1 MKKIGKKLHRIF
13 SFAMGVIL
21 VVETIN
27 CAGLTVYASEDSAGA
42 AEAIVMDQEL
52 VEVVDAAEK
61 ADEAAYNAAQAAEV
75 AKEAAEALAD
85 KAGDAALEVAEDGS
99 YTEEVEGED
108 GTTTEEPV
116 LKEEIDTAITDAET
130 KVDVANT
137 EIAEIEKDTK
147 EDLQEIVEGAE
158 TATGDKLTA
167 AEEAAAAAEAAR
179 KKAEEAAQK
188 AENAGDQIAAEKAA
202 KEAVAAAEEA
212 QKAADT
218 AKTAYDE
225 AEQILKDALKAYEE
239 AVAAAELSVEDSEV
253 QKAAQEALDNA
264 QAALD
269 NAKAA
274 VEAAKTEY
282 DTAMADN
289 ATAQAA
295 AEEAAKQAGI
305 AEDAAD
311 QTIDNLEE
319 KKDVDVEAL
328 KAEKAVKEQELQD
341 AKDAQI
347 TINEEQ
353 DAIIADAQAKKDA
366 ADAEIANY
374 NEAKAK
380 IEEMEKGTGTFGW
393 GDSQIEAAQKV
404 ANKTTSDV
412 KSKTYIPFKGWQYT
426 YYTQSEIDAAKATV
440 AEYNAAKDVV
450 KNIDIVAQKN
460 ISTTAQ
466 SDIATAEAA
475 KAAAAQAVTDKTTEI
490 SDITT
495 SIATIEDYIYSDK
508 DTEVAYM
515 DKAQQEAY
523 QTLLSQAGVTFDAYV
538 EIKEDTDKYIEATK
552 DVSFKEWL
560 GGIFTGDTWKKWF
573 DELDL
578 EAKYHGW
585 KTTNG
590 TYIIIQNDKDN
601 TQALITIR
609 DDKAYI
615 ATIDEAEFATYSAT
629 FDAVAASQAA
639 NKAAEAAAAEKAAL
653 DKYNA
658 ALDALAKAQARLDAA
673 KLNKLNIEEAAKA
686 LSVAQ
691 QNVNDT
697 KAAWEKAQDEA
708 YKAKEAADKAQNSA
722 EEAPAKVRYY
732 ILNRGLVQP
741 SEDPVKS
748 YPAANYSKSYVTGE
762 LVNGVEDE
770 NGEFTSYSSVYKK
783 GVTGEAVYDYLKVQP
798 TTEQINAIL
807 GEGNELKDGE
817 SITWY
822 VIKTETDGYHVDGI
836 ISGQKFNIT
845 VRFGY
850 TDEESGEFVDLAE
863 SKIVTVGLG
872 ESYRVDSAAI
882 DEYVAETAYVEGVAT
897 KDDTLYVE
905 YTKEETRTVT
915 INYYRGSVAGTLLG
929 TQELQVAK
937 SKVEAYASTI
947 RTNWL
952 DLKKPGDCNP
962 GELMSYV
969 VTEDSAVAN
978 VVYTPIPVT
987 PVGPTP
993 EEDEPETPGTEP
1005 ETTVTTVEVPTTVA
1019 NATTTPAVP
1028 TTVQTQN
1035 EVTPVE
1041 PTVIEEEQTPLAP
1054 AINDD
1059 NQNGN
1064 GGSKEQEVV
1073 EIEEEEAPLA
1083 APGHCW
1089 IHWLILL
1096 LTVVYTVY
1104 ELVRCIARNKKIN
1117 ELQDDAEQAEA

>member
-27 CAGLTVYASEDSAGA
+27 CAGLTVHASEDSVGA

-52 VEVVDAAEK
+52 AEVVDAAEK
-61 ADEAAYNAAQAAEV
+61 ADEAAYNAAQAAET
-75 AKEAAEALAD
+75 AKQAAENLAE
-85 KAGDAALEVAEDGS
+85 KAGEAALEVAEDGS
-99 YTEEVEGED
+99 YTQEVEGED
-108 GTTTEEPV
+108 GTTTQEPV
-116 LKEEIDTAITDAET
+116 LKEEIDTAITNAET
-130 KVDVANT
+130 NVDTANT

-147 EDLQEIVEGAE
+147 EDLQEIVEGTE
-158 TATGDKLTA
+158 TATADKLTA
-167 AEEAAAAAEAAR
+167 AEEAADAAEAA
-179 KKAEEAAQK
+179 KAKAEAAKQK
-188 AENAGDQIAAEKAA
+188 AESADNQFAAEQAA
-202 KEAVAAAEEA
+202 KEAIEAALEAQAAAESA
-212 QKAADT
+212 NQ
-218 AKTAYDE
+218 
-225 AEQILKDALKAYEE
+225 AYEDAQDILDKALQAYE
-239 AVAAAELSVEDSEV
+239 DAVAAAELSVKNSEA
-253 QKAAQEALDNA
+253 QKAAQEALDSA

-269 NAKAA
+269 TAKAA

-282 DTAMADN
+282 DAAMADN

-295 AEEAAKQAGI
+295 ADEAAKQAGI
-305 AEDAAD
+305 AGEAAD

-328 KAEKAVKEQELQD
+328 KEEKAVKEQELEA
-341 AKDAQI
+341 AKAALE
-347 TINEEQ
+347 TTNAEQ
-353 DAIIADAQAKKDA
+353 DEIIAEAQTKKDA
-366 ADAEIANY
+366 ADAEIKRY
-374 NEAKAK
+374 DEAQKK
-380 IEEMEKGTGTFGW
+380 IKEMEKGTGAFGR

-404 ANKTTSDV
+404 ADKTTDDV
-412 KSKTYIPFKGWQYT
+412 KKTEWVRDGWKWKEVKI
-426 YYTQSEIDAAKATV
+426 YYTQSEIDAAKAV
-440 AEYNAAKDVV
+440 VDEYNMAKDTL
-450 KNIDIVAQKN
+450 KNINLAEQQN
-460 ISTTAQ
+460 ISATAK
-466 SDIATAEAA
+466 SDIATAEAT
-475 KAAAAQAVTDKTTEI
+475 KAAAAQAITDKTTEV

-495 SIATIEDYIYSDK
+495 SIAAIEDYIYSDK

-523 QTLLSQAGVTFDAYV
+523 QELLSQAGVTFDAYV

-552 DVSFKEWL
+552 DVNWKDWL
-560 GGIFTGDTWKKWF
+560 GGIFTGETWENWF
-573 DELDL
+573 NELDL

-639 NKAAEAAAAEKAAL
+639 NKAAEAAAAEKVAL

-658 ALDALAKAQARLDAA
+658 ALEALADAQARLDAA
-673 KLNKLNIEEAAKA
+673 RLNKLNIEEAAKA
-686 LSVAQ
+686 LSIAK
-691 QNVNDT
+691 QNVEKTEAALKRAQTAAEEAT
-697 KAAWEKAQDEA
+697 KAALDAIDEV
-708 YKAKEAADKAQNSA
+708 DKKPITV
-722 EEAPAKVRYY
+722 EYY

-741 SEDPVKS
+741 DESPVTS
-748 YPAANYSKSYVTGE
+748 YPKGNYSTASVTGE
-762 LVNGVEDE
+762 LVNGAE
-770 NGEFTSYSSVYKK
+770 NESGEFVSYAPIYKK
-783 GVTGEAVYDYLKVQP
+783 GVIGEAVYNYLKVQP
-798 TTEQINAIL
+798 TTEQINEIL
-807 GEGNELKDGE
+807 GAGNELKDGE
-817 SITWY
+817 SVTWY
-822 VIKTETDGYHVDGI
+822 VIKTEGDGYHVDGI

-850 TDEESGEFVDLAE
+850 TDEETNEFVDLAD
-863 SKIVTVGLG
+863 SKTVKVGLG
-872 ESYRVDSAAI
+872 ESYRVDSVAI
-882 DEYVAETAYVEGVAT
+882 DEYVAETAFVEGVAT

-952 DLKKPGDCNP
+952 DLKKPGDCNS

-987 PVGPTP
+987 PVVPTP
-993 EEDEPETPGTEP
+993 DDDDPEP

-1019 NATTTPAVP
+1019 NAATTPAAP

-1035 EVTPVE
+1035 VVAPAE
-1041 PTVIEEEQTPLAP
+1041 PTVIDEEQTPLAP

-1083 APGHCW
+1083 APGNCW

-1104 ELVRCIARNKKIN
+1104 ELIRCIARNNKIN
-1117 ELQDDAEQAEA
+1117 KLQDNAEQAEA